1 MSSLSKR
8 GFLRAGAAGAAVL
21 AFLLATTGLAAY
33 PQQEVPPTDK
43 SFTIGAVYTTMDTGY
58 FFQGVRYQNYD
69 AAFQRVLTRMAK
81 DKGFGLNT
89 YDVSADPGVLSTAV
103 EELTAA
109 QVGGALVLQDDPV
122 VMVNFV
128 KQLREKRVPMV
139 LLGLRSVREVSA
151 PYVGYDAVSTGN
163 SLGQATAARFQELF
177 PGKKARVLIANT
189 QIVERNRNL
198 QAGFAAGFLQVLPD
212 AELYPVR
219 DDQGSTTNTEQIIGT
234 ALTQHPD
241 ANVFVGMSDFR
252 TIGIM
257 NALRNDGRGT
267 PRTDLVASVGGSEE
281 AMTELLRSDSSWKV
295 EAAVAV
301 GDMARESYDLLRQV
315 MTGGRPQDSRV
326 EILVE
331 SQIMVQPTLEEVRQY
346 LQSQRG
352 ITEFTPNP

>member
-1 MSSLSKR
+1 
-8 GFLRAGAAGAAVL
+8 
-21 AFLLATTGLAAY
+21 
-33 PQQEVPPTDK
+33 
-43 SFTIGAVYTTMDTGY
+43 
-58 FFQGVRYQNYD
+58 
-69 AAFQRVLTRMAK
+69 
-81 DKGFGLNT
+81 
-89 YDVSADPGVLSTAV
+89 
-103 EELTAA
+103 
-109 QVGGALVLQDDPV
+109 
-122 VMVNFV
+122 VNFV